1 MREGTLEGRVPS
13 ARGAAAVPWWWCS
26 AVIAMPVDTPLHKA
40 ANNGDI
46 EACKTLIQEEKMDVN
61 APGAA
66 ERTALQRAAGGNHI
80 DLTKVLIDL
89 GANVNQKD
97 KAGRTALHWAAI
109 AGHQEPIKILLQHG
123 ADYNIANSSGSTC
136 LINAVENGKLEV
148 VTVLLDHH
156 VKVGAGE
163 AKGEKLNMD
172 AKDESGKTAMDWA
185 KEKKM
190 GEVEFMLKEGR
201 PLKPGETPPAGCVI
215 C

>member
-1 MREGTLEGRVPS
+1 
-13 ARGAAAVPWWWCS
+13 
-26 AVIAMPVDTPLHKA
+26 MPVDTPLHKA

-46 EACKTLIQEEKMDVN
+46 EACKTLIVEEKMDVN

-80 DLTKVLIDL
+80 DLTKVLIGL

-109 AGHQEPIKILLQHG
+109 AGHQEPVRILIQSG
-123 ADYNIANSSGSTC
+123 ADYNIPNTGGATC
-136 LINAVENGKLEV
+136 LLNAVEASKLEV
-148 VTVLLDHH
+148 VTVLIDHH
-156 VKVGAGE
+156 AKVVAGE
-163 AKGEKLNMD
+163 IKGDKLNLE

-185 KEKKM
+185 KQNKLNEIA
-190 GEVEFMLKEGR
+190 FMLKEGR